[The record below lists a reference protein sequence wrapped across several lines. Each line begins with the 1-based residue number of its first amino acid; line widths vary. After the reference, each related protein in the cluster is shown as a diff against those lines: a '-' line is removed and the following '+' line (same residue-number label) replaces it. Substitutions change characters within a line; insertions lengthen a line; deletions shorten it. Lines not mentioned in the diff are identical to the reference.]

1 MRVVAVLLR
10 LVGMNAGRLIFS
22 QVVEL
27 VHREQF
33 DRCASRY
40 PMPRSSRSFSA
51 RDQWLCMV
59 FAQLTFREGL
69 RDIEACLASQS
80 RLLYAM
86 GIRGRVTRTN
96 LAYANEHRD
105 WRVFFDLAV
114 ILMGKARQ
122 LYAQDRLFE
131 PLDQIVYALDASII
145 DLSLMLFPWAR
156 YQRAQAAIKLHAMI
170 DVQAAIPSFVAV
182 TAGKVH
188 DVNALDWIILEAG
201 AFYIIDR
208 GYLDFLRLARID
220 QAKAFFVIRAKS
232 NLRYYV
238 RCSRDVDPTTGVRSD
253 QTIRLNGTKTRHH
266 YPFDL
271 RRVSFKDPETGKLLI
286 FLTNN
291 FEVSALM
298 VALLY
303 RSRWQIELFFKWIK
317 QNLRIK
323 AFYGTTENAVKTQI
337 WTAVSTYLLVAILN
351 KQLQITQSMA
361 RILQVLSVNVFSKET
376 IHQLFV
382 DIDTSE
388 TESDAPN
395 QLMLNGF

>member
-1 MRVVAVLLR
+1 
-10 LVGMNAGRLIFS
+10 MNAGRLVFS

-33 DRCASRY
+33 DRCSARY

-51 RDQWLCMV
+51 RDHWLCMV

-105 WRVFFDLAV
+105 WRVFFDLAG

-122 LYAQDRLFE
+122 LYAQDRQFE
-131 PLDQIVYALDASII
+131 PLNQIVYALDASII

-156 YQRAQAAIKLHAMI
+156 YQRAHAAIKVHAMI

-182 TAGKVH
+182 TEGKVH
-188 DVNALDWIILEAG
+188 DVNALDWIVLEAG

-238 RCSRDVDPTTGVRSD
+238 RRSHEADKTTGVRSD
-253 QTIRLNGTKTRHH
+253 QTIRLSGPQTRQH
-266 YPFDL
+266 YPGDL
-271 RRVSFKDPETGKLLI
+271 RRVSYKDPATGKLLV

-291 FEVSALM
+291 FEISALM

-303 RSRWQIELFFKWIK
+303 KSRWQIELFFKWIK

-323 AFYGTTENAVKTQI
+323 AFYGTSENAVKTQI
-337 WTAVSTYLLVAILN
+337 WIAVSAYLLVAILN
-351 KQLQITQSMA
+351 KQLRITQSMA
-361 RILQVLSVNVFSKET
+361 RVLQVISVNVFAKET
-376 IHQLFV
+376 IHQLFA
-382 DIDTSE
+382 DIDTIAVE
-388 TESDAPN
+388 NDNPN

>member
-1 MRVVAVLLR
+1 
-10 LVGMNAGRLIFS
+10 MNAGRLVFS

-40 PMPRSSRSFSA
+40 PMPRSSRTFSA

-59 FAQLTFREGL
+59 FAQLTYREGL

-96 LAYANEHRD
+96 LAYANEHRN
-105 WRVFFDLAV
+105 WRVFFDLAG

-122 LYAQDRLFE
+122 LYAQDRQFE
-131 PLDQIVYALDASII
+131 PLNQIVYALDASII
-145 DLSLMLFPWAR
+145 DLSLTLFPWAR
-156 YQRAQAAIKLHAMI
+156 YQRAQAAIKVHTMI

-182 TAGKVH
+182 TEGKVH
-188 DVNALDWIILEAG
+188 DVNALDWIVLEAG

-208 GYLDFLRLARID
+208 GYLDFFRLARVD
-220 QAKAFFVIRAKS
+220 QAQAFFVIRAKS

-238 RCSRDVDPTTGVRSD
+238 RSSREVDKTTGVRSD
-253 QTIRLNGTKTRHH
+253 QTIRLSGTKTRNH
-266 YPFDL
+266 YPTDL
-271 RRVSFKDPETGKLLI
+271 RRVSFKDPETGKLLV

-291 FEVSALM
+291 FEISALM
-298 VALLY
+298 VAVLY
-303 RSRWQIELFFKWIK
+303 KSRWQIELFFKWIK

-323 AFYGTTENAVKTQI
+323 AFYGTSENAVKTQI
-337 WTAVSTYLLVAILN
+337 WIAVSAYLLVAILN
-351 KQLQITQSMA
+351 KQLKITQSMA
-361 RILQVLSVNVFSKET
+361 RVLQVLSVNVFSKAP
-376 IHQLFV
+376 IHQLFAE
-382 DIDTSE
+382 IATSE
-388 TESDAPN
+388 TESDIVN
-395 QLMLNGF
+395 QLMFNGF